1 MLDKII
7 DGFNNIIDF
16 LGSIFGKVFDF
27 FAKFFEGLINILL
40 VPLQLIVSFLEGVF
54 YFISKLF
61 EVVVLIVRIF
71 VALFQFIFALIAGIV
86 RSITS
91 WLTFSVKGNISFPS
105 VSESGFSTVIDILD
119 GTGILTVLPIV
130 ATAFVWFY
138 FVLKMIGLFGG
149 QIQIRPFGR

>member
-16 LGSIFGKVFDF
+16 LSSFFSSIFDF
-27 FAKFFEGLINILL
+27 FGKFFEGLINILL

-54 YFISKLF
+54 YFIAKLF

-71 VALFQFIFALIAGIV
+71 VALFQYIFALIAGIV
-86 RSITS
+86 RSIAS
-91 WLTFSVKGNISFPS
+91 WLTFSVKPNLSFPS
-105 VSESGFSTVIDILD
+105 SSEIGFTTVIDILD
-119 GTGILTVLPIV
+119 GTGILTVVPVV

>member
-16 LGSIFGKVFDF
+16 LSSFFSSIFDF
-27 FAKFFEGLINILL
+27 FGKFFEGLINILL

-54 YFISKLF
+54 YFIAKLF

-71 VALFQFIFALIAGIV
+71 VALFQYIFALIAGIV
-86 RSITS
+86 RSIAS

-105 VSESGFSTVIDILD
+105 SSEIGFTTVIDILD
-119 GTGILTVLPIV
+119 GTGILTVVPVV

>member
-61 EVVVLIVRIF
+61 EVVVLIVKIF

-138 FVLKMIGLFGG
+138 FVIKMIGLFGG

>member
-61 EVVVLIVRIF
+61 EVVVLIVQIF

-105 VSESGFSTVIDILD
+105 VSESGFATVIDILD

-138 FVLKMIGLFGG
+138 FVIKMIGLFGG

>member
-1 MLDKII
+1 MVDKII

-16 LGSIFGKVFDF
+16 LSSFFSSIFSF
-27 FAKFFEGLINILL
+27 FGKFFEGLINILL
-40 VPLQLIVSFLEGVF
+40 VPLQLLVSFLEGVF
-54 YFISKLF
+54 YFIAKLF

-86 RSITS
+86 RSIAS

-105 VSESGFSTVIDILD
+105 SSEIGFTTVIDILD
-119 GTGILTVLPIV
+119 GTGILTVVPVV